1 MPSEHQAKATLQ
13 TRIEKGKAF
22 KNGPWLPEQ
31 SHLVAD
37 GRLGDSLGGA
47 CCSERCSLHRLQRR
61 MEAAAPRLQP
71 ALRKPAEA
79 AQAAQPRAPRG
90 ASGAQ
95 RSASPRVPQDRPP
108 AAEQLA
114 GQPSLASRRLTPRP
128 RPRPAAG
135 LARLPRPSGPQP
147 RLLSRTHYLPQA
159 NVARDGQSEGQ
170 CNVLHGL
177 SHGSVQNPANTE
189 VPPTAA
195 LRHAGNARGRLR
207 RPGRAI
213 ASRARGRN
221 RASERRSRPV
231 VFFLPLLNN
240 KYY

>member
-22 KNGPWLPEQ
+22 KNEPWLPEQ
-31 SHLVAD
+31 SHWVTD
-37 GRLGDSLGGA
+37 GRSGTPSGEPAVQSAVRCTGCRGGWRLRRRDSNPLFAG
-47 CCSERCSLHRLQRR
+47 RLRPPR
-61 MEAAAPRLQP
+61 PPRPPSPGLREAPVEPSDPRP
-71 ALRKPAEA
+71 P
-79 AQAAQPRAPRG
+79 
-90 ASGAQ
+90 
-95 RSASPRVPQDRPP
+95 ASPRTGLPP
-108 AAEQLA
+108 
-114 GQPSLASRRLTPRP
+114 PSSSQVSLPSHPGASRPVP
-128 RPRPAAG
+128 VPAQQRG
-135 LARLPRPSGPQP
+135 LVRLPRPSGPQP

-213 ASRARGRN
+213 ASRARGRK

-231 VFFLPLLNN
+231 VFSFP
-240 KYY
+240 Y

>member
-31 SHLVAD
+31 SHWVAD

-71 ALRKPAEA
+71 ALRRPAEA

-95 RSASPRVPQDRPP
+95 RSASPRTGLPPPNSSQVSLPSHPGASRPVPVP
-108 AAEQLA
+108 AQQRA
-114 GQPSLASRRLTPRP
+114 SLASRGHRVLNPVS
-128 RPRPAAG
+128 
-135 LARLPRPSGPQP
+135 LAVPITFPKQMWHVMGRVRD
-147 RLLSRTHYLPQA
+147 
-159 NVARDGQSEGQ
+159 NVTF
-170 CNVLHGL
+170 CTV
-177 SHGSVQNPANTE
+177 
-189 VPPTAA
+189 
-195 LRHAGNARGRLR
+195 
-207 RPGRAI
+207 
-213 ASRARGRN
+213 
-221 RASERRSRPV
+221 
-231 VFFLPLLNN
+231 
-240 KYY
+240 